1 MKYQIRVRCWVPVFG
16 NCSQAFPCFSYSC
29 FLEKKQFQKPYPK
42 RPQVLLLLLFS
53 CFSDTGVMSV
63 AMIFIKEDLKVNDTQ
78 ISVLAGILNVC
89 ALVGSLA
96 AGRTSDFLGGH
107 YTIVLASI
115 MFLVGSVLMGYD
127 PNYPILL
134 TGRCTSGVGVGYALM
149 IAPVY
154 SAEISSPKSRGFITS
169 LPELGI
175 STGIL
180 TAWL

>member
-1 MKYQIRVRCWVPVFG
+1 
-16 NCSQAFPCFSYSC
+16 
-29 FLEKKQFQKPYPK
+29 
-42 RPQVLLLLLFS
+42 
-53 CFSDTGVMSV
+53 
-63 AMIFIKEDLKVNDTQ
+63 MIFIKEGLKVNDTQ

-96 AGRTSDFLGGH
+96 VGRTSDLLGRR

-115 MFLVGSVLMGYD
+115 MFLDGSVLMGYAL
-127 PNYPILL
+127 NYPIML
-134 TGRCTSGVGVGYALM
+134 TGRCTAGVGVGYALM

-175 STGIL
+175 STRILTGYLTNYFMAALPLKLGWRLMLGIATVPSLGLAIGIL
-180 TAWL
+180 RMPESPRWLVM